1 MKTRKFTL
9 EEWKMYEDLV
19 ILQGAIETYE
29 NRFSRATLSEAKTYF
44 SRQLNKIRRE
54 YNQKVEFFNESISH

>member
-9 EEWKMYEDLV
+9 EEWKAYEDLV

-29 NRFSRATLSEAKTYF
+29 NRLSRATLLEAKTYF
-44 SRQLNKIRRE
+44 SKQLNKIRKE